1 MSVTYAAAVKTA
13 RMQAVRDAINAGAG
27 PGKLEI
33 GTAAMASVLATVL
46 LTDPVTVAGAVLTL
60 LASPSTDAADNSGTA
75 AAARVRDS
83 DDNDVITGLTV
94 GLSGTDV
101 ILDDLTITA
110 AQDVTI
116 NSATITHG

>member
-1 MSVTYAAAVKTA
+1 MSVTYSAAVKTA

-33 GTAAMASVLATVL
+33 GSAGMASILATVL

-60 LASPSTDAADNSGTA
+60 LAAPSTDAADNSGTA

-94 GLSGTDV
+94 GTSGADV
-101 ILDDLTITA
+101 ILDDLTLTA

-116 NSATITHG
+116 NSAAITHG